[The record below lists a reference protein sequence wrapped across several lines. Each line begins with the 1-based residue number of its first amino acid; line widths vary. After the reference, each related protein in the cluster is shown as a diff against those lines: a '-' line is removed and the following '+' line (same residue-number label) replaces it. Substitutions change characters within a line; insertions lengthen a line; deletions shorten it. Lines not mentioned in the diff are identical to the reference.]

1 MRLDFLSVHMLG
13 FTDAVLA
20 FPTAIFTTLLGVA
33 VVYWLLALIGL
44 VDFDSG
50 DLHADADI
58 TDPDLGSLVGIIVAF
73 GLQGVPFS
81 IVFSLVVLLSWTLSC
96 LGAMWLL
103 ALLPVSIPV
112 YVSGSLLALASVSL
126 AVPISARIVKPLR
139 GLFVTHAAIHN
150 ASLVGQHCKV
160 LTQGVD
166 EKMGR
171 AEVLQRGA
179 SINIRVWAHVPNS
192 LARGSNARVV
202 AYDEETARYQIKADG

>member
-1 MRLDFLSVHMLG
+1 MLG
-13 FTDAVLA
+13 FADAALA

-33 VVYWLLALIGL
+33 GFYWLLALVGL

-50 DLHADADI
+50 DLNADADF
-58 TDPDLGSLVGIIVAF
+58 TDPDVGSLAGIIVAF

-81 IVFSLVVLLSWTLSC
+81 IVFSLLVLLSWMLSC

-103 ALLPVSIPV
+103 ALLPGSIPV
-112 YVSGSLLALASVSL
+112 YVSGTLLALASVSL
-126 AVPISARIVKPLR
+126 AVPITARIVKPLR

-179 SINIRVWAHVPNS
+179 NINIRVWARVPNS
-192 LARGSNARVV
+192 LVRGSVARVV
-202 AYDEETARYQIKADG
+202 VYDEETARYRIEADG